1 MRLVYTVPCM
11 GIVRK
16 IKRAVRGEVKPKTIV
31 LEAWRRSRVSRQAR
45 HERNNLDRL
54 NSEGPK
60 LRPANTADLLTHFRS
75 RTAPHFFAGF
85 STSSVAML
93 QRELFP
99 LETEALLNTAQ
110 QIIDTH
116 SWNLLGFGLR
126 NFGDELQSR
135 HDPLSGYV
143 WPLDYHRD
151 IQLIR
156 NDGSDAR
163 VLWELNR
170 LGHLLTLAR
179 AHVVTGDERFSN
191 ECIAQLQSWAQQ
203 NPYGRGINW
212 TCAMEVALRVMNLL
226 AVFELIKGSVHFDA
240 EALQLF
246 LKLFHQHGTYI
257 CRNLEFTHISTSN
270 HYLSDVAGLLWLGIM
285 LPEFV
290 DSEYFYDLGLGE
302 LLSEMD
308 KQVLPDGADFESSTG
323 YHRYTLELFLYSFI
337 LCKQNDIEIE
347 GKYWAKLQ
355 LMLEYMKG
363 YLRPD
368 GSAPLIGDS
377 DSGQVLPL
385 CRRRANEHSYVL
397 AIGASMFPDPQFSIP
412 KIDVPCELLWLLGQ
426 EGVTTFRNLPVT
438 NSPGSVAFPDAGT
451 YVMRKDDLYLCFNT
465 SGAGLNGRGS
475 HGHNDA
481 LSIEVSAR
489 KRAFIIDA
497 GTYVYTAD
505 LKQRHLFR
513 STAYHSTVK
522 IDGQE
527 QNSTLEQVPFVI
539 GDEAHPRVLQWQTSD
554 LSDRVVAEHS
564 GYARLSSPVIHRR
577 TVVFDRVKNWWSIE
591 DEFFGDG
598 DHDYEVRFH
607 FAPELSITMTE
618 ATVTASDGDIGMR
631 VSLLDMETAAVLE
644 TQASSRDYGEKIE
657 SITACWH
664 FCGKPGKL
672 RWKIEIVDSQA

>member
-1 MRLVYTVPCM
+1 M

-31 LEAWRRSRVSRQAR
+31 LEAWRRTRVSREAR

-54 NSEGPK
+54 NSEAPK
-60 LRPANTADLLTHFRS
+60 LRLANTADLLTHFRS
-75 RTAPHFFAGF
+75 RTEPHFFNGF
-85 STSSVAML
+85 STGSVAT

-110 QIIDTH
+110 QILDAH

-126 NFGDELQSR
+126 NFGDEIQWR
-135 HDPLSGYV
+135 RDPLSGYV

-179 AHVVTGDERFSN
+179 AHVVTGDERFSK
-191 ECIAQLQSWAQQ
+191 ECIAQVQSWAQQ

-226 AVFELIKGSVHFDA
+226 ATFELIKGSVHFDA
-240 EALQLF
+240 DALQLF

-257 CRNLEFTHISTSN
+257 CKNLEFSHLSTSN
-270 HYLSDVAGLLWLGIM
+270 HYLSDVAGLLWMGVM

-323 YHRYTLELFLYSFI
+323 YHRYALELFLYSFI

-347 GKYWAKLQ
+347 DKYWAKLR

-368 GSAPLIGDS
+368 GLAPLIGDS

-385 CRRRANEHSYVL
+385 CRRQADEHAYVL
-397 AIGASMFPDPQFSIP
+397 AIGASMFPDAQFAIQ
-412 KIDVPCELLWLLGQ
+412 KIEVPCELLWLLGQ
-426 EGVTTFRNLPVT
+426 EGVTRFRNLPVT
-438 NSPGSVAFPDAGT
+438 SAPASCAFPEAGT
-451 YVMRKDDLYLCFNT
+451 YVMRKDDLYLCFIT

-505 LKQRHLFR
+505 LEQRHLFR

-522 IDGQE
+522 IDGEE
-527 QNSTLEQVPFVI
+527 QNSTLESVPFVI
-539 GDEAHPRVLQWQTSD
+539 GDETRPRVLQWQTNELGD
-554 LSDRVVAEHS
+554 KVVAEHS
-564 GYARLSSPVIHRR
+564 GYARLSSPVMHRR
-577 TVVFDRVKNWWSIE
+577 TVVFDKVESWWSIE

-607 FAPELSITMTE
+607 FAPKLSMTMTD
-618 ATVTASDGDIGMR
+618 ATVTASDRDVGIR
-631 VSLLDMETAAVLE
+631 VSLLDMKTAALLE
-644 TQASSRDYGEKIE
+644 TQASSREYGEKTE

-664 FCGKPGKL
+664 FSGKPGKL
-672 RWKIEIVDSQA
+672 RWKIEIVDGQG